1 MRTLIT
7 ESISQAA
14 EFLINGQIIAF
25 PTETVYG
32 LGACIHN
39 ENAIQN
45 IFIAKGRPSDNP
57 LIVHIADLADLNYLV
72 EQPLH
77 SNITS
82 LIEAFWPGPLT
93 LILPLN
99 KNLKLSPIINAGLNS
114 IAVRMPA
121 HQAALNLIKAVK
133 SPLVAPSAN
142 LSGKPSPTNY
152 LHVLQDFNNIIA
164 CILKGEIT
172 EYGLESTIINCL
184 NPDNF
189 QLLRAGAL
197 DIEKIQKIIQLEIK
211 NNSFNQESQ
220 PLSPG
225 MKYKH
230 YSPKAEITII
240 NSNTQIIN
248 PQESAYIGLTER
260 LENFKKVYLANNSLD
275 YAQNLFA
282 FFRACDEEN
291 IKTIY
296 AQRPESEGIGFA
308 ILERLIKASGG

>member
-1 MRTLIT
+1 MTLIT

-32 LGACIHN
+32 LGACIHD

-57 LIVHIADLADLNYLV
+57 LIMHIADLADLNYLV

-296 AQRPESEGIGFA
+296 AQRPESEGIGFE

>member
-57 LIVHIADLADLNYLV
+57 LIMHIADLADLNYLV

-152 LHVLQDFNNIIA
+152 LHVLQDFNNIIP

-172 EYGLESTIINCL
+172 DYGLESTIINCL

-211 NNSFNQESQ
+211 NNSFNQASQ

-230 YSPKAEITII
+230 YSPKAEVTII

>member
-1 MRTLIT
+1 M
-7 ESISQAA
+7 
-14 EFLINGQIIAF
+14 
-25 PTETVYG
+25 
-32 LGACIHN
+32 
-39 ENAIQN
+39 
-45 IFIAKGRPSDNP
+45 
-57 LIVHIADLADLNYLV
+57 
-72 EQPLH
+72 
-77 SNITS
+77 
-82 LIEAFWPGPLT
+82 
-93 LILPLN
+93 
-99 KNLKLSPIINAGLNS
+99 
-114 IAVRMPA
+114 
-121 HQAALNLIKAVK
+121 
-133 SPLVAPSAN
+133 
-142 LSGKPSPTNY
+142 
-152 LHVLQDFNNIIA
+152 
-164 CILKGEIT
+164 
-172 EYGLESTIINCL
+172 
-184 NPDNF
+184 
-189 QLLRAGAL
+189 RAGAL

-211 NNSFNQESQ
+211 NNSFNQASQ

-230 YSPKAEITII
+230 YSPKAEVTII